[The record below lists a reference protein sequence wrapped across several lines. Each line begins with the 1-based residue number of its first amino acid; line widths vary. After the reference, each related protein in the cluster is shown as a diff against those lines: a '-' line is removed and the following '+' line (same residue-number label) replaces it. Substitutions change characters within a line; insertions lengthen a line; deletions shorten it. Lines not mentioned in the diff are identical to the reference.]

1 MDKKFKT
8 LTVAFENCESLEIP
22 EKAVKHLDLEGI
34 TQDIHSYQGHIEASY
49 IAKRT
54 LLQLDENE
62 LDKIY
67 PSFSEYHDEYDD
79 TGLDRLLNSN
89 DIVSLIFT
97 TEDDHKTEVYVDW
110 VDDEITGGQYNIYQ
124 HYKMIPSRTGIDG
137 GLEDMFGGLYIAIGK
152 NAKFPDWVGEED
164 E

>member
-110 VDDEITGGQYNIYQ
+110 EDGYDGQSNKYQ
-124 HYKMIPSRTGIDG
+124 HTSLFTHPDGIFD
-137 GLEDMFGGLYIAIGK
+137 GLYIAIGK
-152 NAKFPDWVGEED
+152 DAKFPDYVEED
-164 E
+164 DDNE

>member
-8 LTVAFENCESLEIP
+8 LTLSFENCESLEIP
-22 EKAVKHLDLEGI
+22 AKAVKHVYLENI
-34 TQDIHSYQGHIEASY
+34 TQDIYSYHDSITASY
-49 IAKRT
+49 VAKSS
-54 LLQLDENE
+54 LLQLDIEALEE
-62 LDKIY
+62 LY
-67 PSFSEYHDEYDD
+67 PSFSEYQDEYDNN
-79 TGLDRLLNSN
+79 GLDRLLDSN

-152 NAKFPDWVGEED
+152 NAKFPDWVGGED